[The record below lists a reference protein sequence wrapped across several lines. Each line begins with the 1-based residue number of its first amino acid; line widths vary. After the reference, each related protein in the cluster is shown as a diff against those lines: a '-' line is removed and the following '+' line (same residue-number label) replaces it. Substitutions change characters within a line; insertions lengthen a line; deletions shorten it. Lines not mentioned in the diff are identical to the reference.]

1 MDPALASTKK
11 VPMLFI
17 SGDNDPL
24 CTVSVLED
32 SEKKIGEGSKVVIF

>member
-24 CTVSVLED
+24 RTVSVLDD

>member
-24 CTVSVLED
+24 STVSVLDD